1 MGARMQS
8 LGGVLTAQVLATHLY
23 AELPLV
29 SLSAASAHQG
39 RVVYRIDQDL
49 GPIGLVINE
58 CGVFAV
64 RGALERFSGTL
75 VLDRADRLDARL
87 DLALDAASV
96 ALSGQEGLN
105 WQPLAPWFDVA
116 AHPMIR
122 FRTSAVAPAGRGRFE
137 VRGLLEIGGVTR
149 LQTLIGVL
157 DGRRANPV
165 TGTEVVDLAITGCLA
180 YSAFGMQR
188 DQMLI
193 SDRVELRI
201 SARMELAG

>member
-29 SLSAASAHQG
+29 SLSAASVHQG

-105 WQPLAPWFDVA
+105 WQPLALWFAGREPRTARDVA

-122 FRTSAVAPAGRGRFE
+122 FRTSAVAPAGRSACSMAAGRTLSPAP
-137 VRGLLEIGGVTR
+137 RWWTWRSPDAWRTR
-149 LQTLIGVL
+149 
-157 DGRRANPV
+157 R
-165 TGTEVVDLAITGCLA
+165 
-180 YSAFGMQR
+180 SAC
-188 DQMLI
+188 
-193 SDRVELRI
+193 
-201 SARMELAG
+201 SATRC

>member
-8 LGGVLTAQVLATHLY
+8 LGGALTAQVLATHLY

-29 SLSAASAHQG
+29 SLSAASVHQG

-105 WQPLAPWFDVA
+105 CQPLALWFDVA

>member
-29 SLSAASAHQG
+29 SLSAASVHQG

-105 WQPLAPWFDVA
+105 WQPLAPRFDVA

>member
-1 MGARMQS
+1 
-8 LGGVLTAQVLATHLY
+8 
-23 AELPLV
+23 
-29 SLSAASAHQG
+29 
-39 RVVYRIDQDL
+39 
-49 GPIGLVINE
+49 
-58 CGVFAV
+58 
-64 RGALERFSGTL
+64 
-75 VLDRADRLDARL
+75 
-87 DLALDAASV
+87 
-96 ALSGQEGLN
+96 
-105 WQPLAPWFDVA
+105 
-116 AHPMIR
+116 MIR

-201 SARMELAG
+201 SARIELAG